1 MEDYISKILI
11 VDDFDHNRIALTTLL
26 KPLHNTKLIEASSGS
41 EALTKLIHNNFAL
54 ILLDVNMPDM
64 DGYEVAELI
73 SSTEAHKH
81 TPIVM
86 LTAHN
91 SCPTDI
97 LRAYEAGAIDYLTKP
112 IESAILLNKVKQFV
126 KISQLQAKTNYLKS
140 EREVIL
146 EAAGQGV
153 IKIAND
159 GTIQFANSKACQ
171 LINSDKKQIIGTKFN
186 LWFDYDHSM
195 HNNSDLFSLLI
206 NNVIKLGLYQHKV
219 TKLVQS
225 NNKTRLV
232 ELTCTS
238 ALRHKNASMIVLFQ
252 DITARLE
259 MEKRLV
265 HLANYDPLTQLANR
279 AYFHESLSRAI
290 LRSKRSETSVVLLL
304 LDLDHFKQVNDTLG
318 HDIGDELLIG
328 VAKRLKSMLRE
339 NDIAARLG
347 GDEFAILI
355 EDCKSNIDAEEIAK
369 KIVLL
374 ISKVFII
381 QEKELSIE
389 TSIGISSCSK
399 GDPNKETLLKW
410 ADIALYAAKSEGR
423 NCFQLFIPAMSKR
436 AQEQAF
442 IQNELKKIIEKNLIE
457 VHYQG
462 QYCLSENRFIGFEV
476 LVRWPKQ
483 NKFVIP
489 PAQFIPIAEQSYL
502 IHELGHLVLLQ
513 ACEAL
518 QTWQTSSLT
527 QHLTLAVNLSAKQ
540 LNAHD
545 FLDRLESILCE
556 FKFPLHKLT
565 FEITETAL
573 LNHTESVLRTINTLK
588 SMGFNLALDDFGT
601 GFSSLNYLQNL
612 PFDIIKIDQA
622 FIQRLG
628 NCKKTWALVK
638 AIMTIAKAFKMSVVA
653 EGVEN
658 EKQLNC
664 IRTLGCKKIQG
675 FYFSKPIPKAQIDS
689 LLLIAPF
696 NKIKIH

>member
-1 MEDYISKILI
+1 
-11 VDDFDHNRIALTTLL
+11 
-26 KPLHNTKLIEASSGS
+26 
-41 EALTKLIHNNFAL
+41 
-54 ILLDVNMPDM
+54 
-64 DGYEVAELI
+64 
-73 SSTEAHKH
+73 
-81 TPIVM
+81 
-86 LTAHN
+86 
-91 SCPTDI
+91 
-97 LRAYEAGAIDYLTKP
+97 
-112 IESAILLNKVKQFV
+112 
-126 KISQLQAKTNYLKS
+126 
-140 EREVIL
+140 
-146 EAAGQGV
+146 
-153 IKIAND
+153 
-159 GTIQFANSKACQ
+159 
-171 LINSDKKQIIGTKFN
+171 
-186 LWFDYDHSM
+186 
-195 HNNSDLFSLLI
+195 
-206 NNVIKLGLYQHKV
+206 
-219 TKLVQS
+219 
-225 NNKTRLV
+225 
-232 ELTCTS
+232 
-238 ALRHKNASMIVLFQ
+238 
-252 DITARLE
+252 
-259 MEKRLV
+259 
-265 HLANYDPLTQLANR
+265 
-279 AYFHESLSRAI
+279 
-290 LRSKRSETSVVLLL
+290 
-304 LDLDHFKQVNDTLG
+304 
-318 HDIGDELLIG
+318 
-328 VAKRLKSMLRE
+328 
-339 NDIAARLG
+339 
-347 GDEFAILI
+347 
-355 EDCKSNIDAEEIAK
+355 
-369 KIVLL
+369 
-374 ISKVFII
+374 
-381 QEKELSIE
+381 
-389 TSIGISSCSK
+389 
-399 GDPNKETLLKW
+399 
-410 ADIALYAAKSEGR
+410 
-423 NCFQLFIPAMSKR
+423 MSKR